1 MEWIAIVV
9 GILFVL
15 IGLLCIFSVVI
26 GLPGTWLMIFFAVVI
41 EFCDRWYLPHGA
53 QQTFNLW
60 LLLGCLA
67 LAGVGE
73 VLEFFAGVL
82 GAKKGG
88 SSKRGMVGSLI
99 GGIVGAILGTGIPIP
114 IIGSLIGALL
124 GTFAGAL
131 IGEMS
136 HEGKQWGETIRPA
149 TGATIG
155 RVLGTLAKM
164 PIAVAVWVMLSIA
177 VFM

>member
-15 IGLLCIFSVVI
+15 IGLVSVFSVLL
-26 GLPGTWLMIFFAVVI
+26 GLPGTWMLILFAVII
-41 EFCDRWYLPHGA
+41 EFCDRWYLPAGDT
-53 QQTFNLW
+53 QTFNWW

-88 SSKRGMVGSLI
+88 SSKRGMVGALI
-99 GGIVGAILGTGIPIP
+99 GGLAGAIVGVGIPIP
-114 IIGSLIGALL
+114 IIGSLIGAMI
-124 GTFAGAL
+124 GTFLGAL
-131 IGEMS
+131 LGEMS
-136 HEGKQWGETIRPA
+136 HEGKEFGETLKPA
-149 TGATIG
+149 TGATVG

-164 PIAVAVWVMLSIA
+164 PIALMVWVMLSVA
-177 VFM
+177 VFW